1 MGSPWQYLGH
11 FRRQETGPFA
21 SSQAIHT
28 PHLPSFNCV
37 AIKASQRHL
46 PPCAV
51 QCPGSAELM
60 QAYHLF
66 ADHDG
71 ASVLKFPFLAPFFV
85 QCVKYNI
92 QYISFLLFSRTVMT
106 KSITLGEEGVQGWV
120 WMWAAFVTFLCK
132 SEPQDIMNRM
142 TSAPMCVIRQEPPSC
157 IQNTS
162 DTTLAIECNSA
173 TVSLPLL
180 HFSFSTDDPIVI
192 MFCCI
197 CDYVQSNR
205 FALWKKGFSEVL
217 FYWPDYHCMYYHRV
231 RMAVNYQR
239 RLKLGLTTD
248 HEH

>member
-1 MGSPWQYLGH
+1 MWVPLGNIWVIL
-11 FRRQETGPFA
+11 GDKK
-21 SSQAIHT
+21 QA
-28 PHLPSFNCV
+28 HLPAVRPFTHHICPHSTVLPSKPANGICHPAPCSAQV
-37 AIKASQRHL
+37 VQNWCRLIIYSQTMR
-46 PPCAV
+46 
-51 QCPGSAELM
+51 EL
-60 QAYHLF
+60 
-66 ADHDG
+66 
-71 ASVLKFPFLAPFFV
+71 VLKFPFLAPFFV

-162 DTTLAIECNSA
+162 DTSLAIECNSA

-217 FYWPDYHCMYYHRV
+217 FYWPDYHCMYHHRV
-231 RMAVNYQR
+231 RIGVNYQR